1 MEKPL
6 PTSSQLEPEN
16 KCLGCLFM
24 KLEGILVQQELQGNL
39 ASEQKATPAKQI
51 QLRLTLQFREQRE
64 LLVGGHIKFGLKGG
78 KLRIK
83 LQNAQ
88 FPLLAS
94 EVERSFELSV
104 QKKRQPPAASQNPS
118 DLTPALPE
126 NKQGVKAN
134 IAAQKPA
141 QKTDSVQFVSCQVT
155 VKGSQEN
162 PIWVFTVDKN
172 ESVLKGLLK
181 NVVLTTLDITA
192 KPCCVDAT
200 FEVSPQ
206 DVYLTEAEGLWPQ
219 HISKKRSVVIE
230 RAIARRFLEEKLKPY
245 LSRQELRYDL

>member
-1 MEKPL
+1 MEQPL
-6 PTSSQLEPEN
+6 STSSQLEPEN

-39 ASEQKATPAKQI
+39 ASASEVAQPAQI
-51 QLRLTLQFREQRE
+51 ELRLTLQFREQRE

-78 KLRIK
+78 TLRIK

-88 FPLLAS
+88 IPWAVS
-94 EVERSFELSV
+94 EVGHSFELSV
-104 QKKRQPPAASQNPS
+104 QKKKQPPAASQNQS
-118 DLTPALPE
+118 DVASIFPA
-126 NKQGVKAN
+126 NKPGVKADLT
-134 IAAQKPA
+134 A
-141 QKTDSVQFVSCQVT
+141 QKTAQKIDSVHFTSCQVT

-172 ESVLKGLLK
+172 ESILKGLLK
-181 NVVLTTLDITA
+181 TVALTTLDIAA

-200 FEVSPQ
+200 FEVSPR
-206 DVYLTEAEGLWPQ
+206 DVYLTEAEGLWPK

-245 LSRQELRYDL
+245 LSRQELRYD

>member
-24 KLEGILVQQELQGNL
+24 KLEGIVVQPELRESL
-39 ASEQKATPAKQI
+39 TSEIKVAQAAQI
-51 QLRLTLQFREQRE
+51 ELRLTLQFREQRE

-78 KLRIK
+78 TLRIK

-88 FPLLAS
+88 VPLAAS
-94 EVERSFELSV
+94 EEERSFELSI
-104 QKKRQPPAASQNPS
+104 QKKRQPLASQNQS
-118 DLTPALPE
+118 AVVDTLPE
-126 NKQGVKAN
+126 NQLRVKAN
-134 IAAQKPA
+134 LAAQKTV
-141 QKTDSVQFVSCQVT
+141 QKIDAVPLVSCQVT
-155 VKGSQEN
+155 VKGSPEN
-162 PIWVFTVDKN
+162 PIWVFTADRN
-172 ESVLKGLLK
+172 ESILKGLLK
-181 NVVLTTLDITA
+181 NVVLTTLDIA
-192 KPCCVDAT
+192 AQPCCVDAT
-200 FEVSPQ
+200 FEVSPR

-245 LSRQELRYDL
+245 LSRQELRYD